1 MITVRTTAE
10 LRAALAPAK
19 RTGVAGFVPT
29 MGALHDGHA
38 ALMRQARRECGIVA
52 ASIFVNPAQFND
64 PADLAAYPRTE
75 AHDAALA
82 AHAGV
87 DVLFVPAVDEVYP
100 PGHATTVHVE
110 GAALGFEGEHRPG
123 HFDGVALVCLTLFS
137 MVQPDRVYLGQ
148 KDAQQVAVLQQ
159 LVRDLR
165 LPLDVVVAPTVRD
178 PDGLAMSSRNVRL
191 SAGERQRALAIPRA
205 LERAVR
211 AKVRGED
218 PVAAARAE
226 LEGLEVEYVDVASF
240 AAGPTLVIAARVGR
254 TRLIDNVPLEHPKQ
268 AGMPHAARGA
278 AR

>member
-1 MITVRTTAE
+1 
-10 LRAALAPAK
+10 
-19 RTGVAGFVPT
+19 

-38 ALMRQARRECGIVA
+38 ALMRQARRECGTVA

-75 AHDAALA
+75 ARDASLA
-82 AHAGV
+82 ADAGV
-87 DVLFVPAVDEVYP
+87 DVLFVPAVAEVYP
-100 PGHATTVHVE
+100 AGHATTVHVA
-110 GAALGFEGEHRPG
+110 GAALGFEGQQRPG

-165 LPLDVVVAPTVRD
+165 LSLDIVVAPTVRD

-191 SAGERQRALAIPRA
+191 SPGERQRALAIPKA
-205 LERAVR
+205 LEQAVR
-211 AKVRGED
+211 ANVRGED

-226 LEGLEVEYVDVASF
+226 LGGLDVEYADIASF
-240 AAGPTLVIAARVGR
+240 AAGPTLVIAARVGA
-254 TRLIDNVPLEHPKQ
+254 TRLIDNVPLEQPEL
-268 AGMPHAARGA
+268 AGIPHAARGA